1 MGRDERRDD
10 RRDRE
15 REMEAELQF
24 HLEAAV
30 AEHVRAGLSPEEARR
45 RALHDLGAI
54 EVVKDDCRGEWR
66 GALLASFL
74 QDVHFGARLLRRS
87 PGFTAAALL
96 TLALGIGAST
106 LLFGIA
112 DTALLKPLPFPEPD
126 RLVRLWDTNRAQSIP
141 STGVTTGNVVDW
153 RLKNRT
159 LSGVVAWYVMGRTLR
174 TDDEAVVVESAQ
186 VSADFF
192 QVFGIPPAIGR
203 AFTSEETDRATINN
217 ALGPTGA
224 DPVAIISHHLWKSRY
239 HGDPDILDRTVFLES
254 QPWRIVGVMPDGFA
268 TPAANVEVW
277 IPWSLTG
284 TQPRDQHFVQSAA
297 RLRPGVTLEQAQADL
312 DALAVGL
319 EREFPSTNLGWRV
332 FLVPLQEDV
341 VGGAR
346 RMIVTL
352 LAGVALVL
360 LVACAN
366 LAGLQLVRATRRRR
380 ETAMRL
386 ALGASR
392 ARLVRQHLT
401 ESGMLAVAGGA
412 LGLLAAAVL
421 LGVLKRWAVTG
432 IPRLAEASLDLRVGG
447 FALTVTLLAGLLFG
461 LAPALAS
468 LKAGRLPGLN
478 EAARGTEGPVPR
490 RWRAWF
496 VAGQVCVAFVLLAG
510 AGLLVRSYGRLLAV
524 DPGFVP
530 DRVLVAPVFLDTR
543 AYDSRAKSHAYYS
556 ALESR
561 LAAIPGVESVGAA
574 TALPASPLGP
584 DFERPVWAG
593 DRSSPLPEEV
603 QQADVRIA
611 TPGYFDTLGMRLV
624 RGRGFRPEDGPD
636 APLVL
641 IVSESLARRLWP
653 GADPVGRQLTVD
665 YSTAGTYPYQVVGV
679 VGDILF
685 RGLRSDPR
693 PEIYLPHAQ
702 RPYLVMNVAVRAAG
716 DPVLLIPSVRQAL
729 REIDPMRPA
738 HSITPLRDLVAATV
752 ARDRFA
758 MQVVLAFA
766 LTSLGLA
773 ILGLYGVLSY
783 SVRQRVPE
791 IGVRMALGADRRDV
805 LALVLGDGARIV
817 FLGLVTGL
825 ATALLMTR
833 GLRSLLFG
841 IGPHDPP
848 TYAAVALLLALTA
861 MLAAWIPARRAA
873 ATDPLV
879 ALRHE

>member
-1 MGRDERRDD
+1 MERHEG
-10 RRDRE
+10 RRDR
-15 REMEAELQF
+15 RAQEMAAELQF
-24 HLEAAV
+24 HLEAAI
-30 AEHVRAGLSPEEARR
+30 AAHRRAGLDPEEARR
-45 RALHDLGAI
+45 RALDDIGAI
-54 EVVKDDCRGEWR
+54 EVVKEDCRGEWR
-66 GALLASFL
+66 GAYLASLL

-96 TLALGIGAST
+96 TLALGVGAST

-112 DTALLKPLPFPEPD
+112 DAALLRPLPFPEPD
-126 RLVRLWDTNRAQSIP
+126 RLVRVWDTNPGQSVP
-141 STGVTTGNVVDW
+141 RTGVTTGNVVDW
-153 RLKNRT
+153 RLRNRT
-159 LSGVVAWYVMGRTLR
+159 LSGLAGWYQMGRTLK
-174 TDDEAVVVESAQ
+174 DDDDATVVEAAQ
-186 VSADFF
+186 VSTDFF
-192 QVFGIPPAIGR
+192 RVVGVAPEIGR
-203 AFTSEETDRATINN
+203 VFTAEETDRATFNS
-217 ALGPTGA
+217 ALGHTGT
-224 DPVAIISHHLWKSRY
+224 DPVAIISHRLWKSRF
-239 HGDPDILDRTVFLES
+239 HGDPAVMDKTMTLDS
-254 QPWRIVGVMPDGFA
+254 QPWRVVGVMPEGFA
-268 TPAANVEVW
+268 MPAANVEVW
-277 IPWSLTG
+277 VPWSFAG
-284 TQPRDQHFVQSAA
+284 TQPRDQHFVQAAA
-297 RLRPGVTLEQAQADL
+297 RLRAGVTLEQAQSDL
-312 DALAVGL
+312 DAVAIALD
-319 EREFPSTNLGWRV
+319 REYPATNLGWRIA
-332 FLVPLQEDV
+332 LVPLQDDV
-341 VGGAR
+341 VGSAR
-346 RMIVTL
+346 GVIVTL
-352 LAGVALVL
+352 LGGVALVL
-360 LVACAN
+360 PVSCAN
-366 LAGLQLVRATRRRR
+366 LAGLQLVRATRRGR

-386 ALGASR
+386 ALGATR
-392 ARLVRQHLT
+392 ARLVRHHLT
-401 ESGMLAVAGGA
+401 ESGMLALTGGA
-412 LGLLAAAVL
+412 IGLFAAAAGL
-421 LGVLKRWAVTG
+421 TLLKRWAGTG

-447 FALTVTLLAGLLFG
+447 FALAVTILAGLAFG

-468 LKAGRLPGLN
+468 VRAGRLPRMN
-478 EAARGTEGPVPR
+478 EAARATEGPAPR
-490 RWRAWF
+490 RWRSLF
-496 VAGQVCVAFVLLAG
+496 VAGQVCAAFVLLAG

-530 DRVLVAPVFLDTR
+530 DRVLVAPVFLDTHT
-543 AYDSRAKSHAYYS
+543 YDSRAKSRAYYNT
-556 ALESR
+556 LESR

-603 QQADVRIA
+603 QQADMRMA
-611 TPGYFDTLGMRLV
+611 TTGYFDTLGMRLV